1 MGLCEADRVYC
12 VLVTRTTWVV
22 CTCVSVYIYLC
33 VNKTSKKG
41 TKAVNKELN
50 SYVMKF

>member
-1 MGLCEADRVYC
+1 MGLCEADGVYC
-12 VLVTRTTWVV
+12 VLVMRTTWVV
-22 CTCVSVYIYLC
+22 CTCVNVYIYLC

-41 TKAVNKELN
+41 PKAVNKELN